1 MGAEAARRRAK
12 ASGARARDAALG
24 FYLVA
29 YNLAQAAGWG
39 LAFVLL
45 VQGWRAGGPRGAWA
59 AAGPLC
65 YVMQCVAGLEVLHAA
80 LGLVKARWSSAALQW
95 VARTNVV
102 ALVVAETREIW
113 GEPAVAAMLG
123 AWALGEHVRYPWYAL
138 TVLGA
143 CPRALTWLR
152 YTAFVPLYP
161 VGFLGEMVCIV
172 RALPHLEA
180 RPRFQEGPL
189 SELVPEGLRR
199 VAGLSPLSYH
209 AFMMCMLVYYPVGW
223 FGLYSHMFRQRRRK
237 LGADAGAEGGEK
249 KKQR

>member
-123 AWALGEHVRYPWYAL
+123 AWALGERGPRWDAPRLPRPLPAPAVRLRQVTANPQYAL
-138 TVLGA
+138 DRL
-143 CPRALTWLR
+143 
-152 YTAFVPLYP
+152 
-161 VGFLGEMVCIV
+161 I
-172 RALPHLEA
+172 
-180 RPRFQEGPL
+180 Q
-189 SELVPEGLRR
+189 
-199 VAGLSPLSYH
+199 
-209 AFMMCMLVYYPVGW
+209 
-223 FGLYSHMFRQRRRK
+223 
-237 LGADAGAEGGEK
+237 
-249 KKQR
+249 

>member
-1 MGAEAARRRAK
+1 M
-12 ASGARARDAALG
+12 L
-24 FYLVA
+24 
-29 YNLAQAAGWG
+29 LA
-39 LAFVLL
+39 
-45 VQGWRAGGPRGAWA
+45 QGWRAGGPRGAWA

-65 YVMQCVAGLEVLHAA
+65 YVMQCAAGLEVLHAA
-80 LGLVKARWSSAALQW
+80 FGLVKASWTSAALQW
-95 VARTNVV
+95 IARTNVV
-102 ALVVAETREIW
+102 ALVVAETPEVW

-123 AWALGEHVRYPWYAL
+123 AWALGELVRYPWYAL

-152 YTAFVPLYP
+152 YTAFIPLYP

-180 RPRFQEGPL
+180 RPRLQQGPL
-189 SELVPEGLRR
+189 SDLVPEGLRH
-199 VAGLSPLSYH
+199 VVGLSPLSYH

-237 LGADAGAEGGEK
+237 LGTDAGAEGGEK
-249 KKQR
+249 KKQK